1 MNKKAYEVNF
11 DGLVGPTHNY
21 SGLSFG
27 NIASEINKESSSNPK
42 AAALQ
47 GLEKMKLLSE
57 MGLKQAVIP
66 PQERP
71 SIEFLKSKGYS
82 GSDREILKNAT
93 AEDLYTASSASCMWT
108 ANAATI
114 SPSSD
119 TQDNKVHITP
129 ANLISK
135 EHRKIESPSTSKTLK
150 KIFKDPKYFVH
161 HEPLHDD
168 EAYGDEGAANHTRFC
183 NDYGDPGLELFV
195 YGRYA
200 FDKNKPHP
208 TKFPARQSYEASHKI
223 FENHKLLFEKTIFA
237 QQNPEA
243 IDQGVFHNDVISVGN
258 SNCFL
263 YHEEAFLNTEHVIEE
278 IKNKFDQIQFI
289 KIHSQDLSIKE
300 AVDSYLFNSQIVN
313 LKDGMALIAPGECE
327 ENSRVKELIDQII
340 SENNPIKEVH
350 YLDLRQSMRNGG
362 GPACLRLRVVLT
374 EEELAAINQ
383 GVIFT
388 EELYRKLKAWINKHY
403 RDELK
408 LSDLRDPSLL
418 FESREAHMKLLE
430 ILNLNE

>member
-1 MNKKAYEVNF
+1 MSKKAYEVNF

-27 NIASEINKESSSNPK
+27 NIASEINKESASKPK

-47 GLEKMKLLSE
+47 GLEKMKLLYD
-57 MGLKQAVIP
+57 MGLKQAIIP

-71 SIEFLKSKGYS
+71 SIEFLKNKGYS
-82 GSDREILKNAT
+82 GSEEEILKNAKL
-93 AEDLYTASSASCMWT
+93 EDLYTASSASCMWT

-114 SPSSD
+114 SPSAD
-119 TQDNKVHITP
+119 TQDSKVHITT

-135 EHRKIESPSTSKTLK
+135 EHRKIEASSTSETLK
-150 KIFKDPKYFVH
+150 KIFNDSRYFVH
-161 HEPLHDD
+161 HDPLDD
-168 EAYGDEGAANHTRFC
+168 NEAYGDEGAANHTRFS
-183 NDYGDPGLELFV
+183 NTYAEAGLELFV
-195 YGRYA
+195 FGRYA
-200 FDKNKPHP
+200 FDPAKPEP
-208 TKFPARQSYEASHKI
+208 QKFPARQSYEASHKI
-223 FENHKLLFEKTIFA
+223 SEDHKLLFEKTIFA

-258 SNCFL
+258 LDCFL
-263 YHEEAFLNTEHVIEE
+263 YHEDAFLNTEHVIDE
-278 IKNKFDQIQFI
+278 IKSKFDQMNFI
-289 KIHSQDLSIKE
+289 KVQSKDLSIKE
-300 AVDSYLFNSQIVN
+300 AVDSYLFNSQLVS
-313 LKDGMALIAPGECE
+313 LKEGMALIAPSECQK
-327 ENSRVKELIDQII
+327 NKKVKELIDRILK
-340 SENNPIKEVH
+340 EENPINEVH
-350 YLDLRQSMRNGG
+350 YLDLHQSMRNGG

-388 EELYRKLKAWINKHY
+388 EELYMKLKAWINKHY

-418 FESREAHMKLLE
+418 HESREALKELLE
-430 ILNLNE
+430 ILAL